1 MFEFVNQL
9 KLKQMKTPDSKNPP
23 GFKEQLSVI
32 HFWKKN
38 PKMRIMSAP
47 NQRKAQFFDNFSG
60 SGEHFL
66 LAYELTNLY
75 SSFRLRSK
83 LSNNAN
89 LGTMNIFTVHSR
101 QVLTLKSYFRHS
113 VLRSSFVLTSLAI
126 FHTLG
131 SFAQEVNKSVEQ
143 MNYRTSSSFIEY
155 ASFSPEQ
162 KEYVS
167 KINLLLQEVRS
178 QLTNETKKKWFI
190 NEFEKSLRVKAE
202 QVCPN
207 VPLVDYMLNDSPF
220 AISIKTNNQELVNSI
235 EYLSVTFNALLT
247 K

>member
-1 MFEFVNQL
+1 
-9 KLKQMKTPDSKNPP
+9 
-23 GFKEQLSVI
+23 
-32 HFWKKN
+32 
-38 PKMRIMSAP
+38 
-47 NQRKAQFFDNFSG
+47 
-60 SGEHFL
+60 
-66 LAYELTNLY
+66 
-75 SSFRLRSK
+75 
-83 LSNNAN
+83 
-89 LGTMNIFTVHSR
+89 
-101 QVLTLKSYFRHS
+101 